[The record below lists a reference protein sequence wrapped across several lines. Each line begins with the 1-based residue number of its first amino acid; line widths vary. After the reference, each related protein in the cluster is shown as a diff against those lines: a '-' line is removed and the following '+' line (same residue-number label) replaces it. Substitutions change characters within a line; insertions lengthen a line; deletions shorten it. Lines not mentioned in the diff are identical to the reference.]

1 MSVHLSLSPRLFYTE
16 ISFPVNK
23 AYPDLIKSLM
33 DCDNQ
38 RKNLAIS
45 YKIFSAVLILT
56 GHRNIHLIYVVTK
69 RIYFQTSQMFRFFFF
84 LAQPLCPRM
93 TIKVLDVS
101 CRFVLLSKFTCLHW
115 YTHIH
120 IYTGVQDY
128 PNWFHISD
136 VTEGRSPI
144 SNRHVTSRSCL
155 ENIACARIPTYS
167 TNHLLHTSSRASTL
181 NFILLVASSTRPEI
195 SKSFKLSFTNFT
207 GKTGYVSEHCYVCR
221 HKHV

>member
-45 YKIFSAVLILT
+45 YKIFSAALVLT
-56 GHRNIHLIYVVTK
+56 GHRNIHLIYML
-69 RIYFQTSQMFRFFFF
+69 SQRGYIFKLAKCSGFFFF

-120 IYTGVQDY
+120 IYTGV
-128 PNWFHISD
+128 
-136 VTEGRSPI
+136 
-144 SNRHVTSRSCL
+144 
-155 ENIACARIPTYS
+155 
-167 TNHLLHTSSRASTL
+167 
-181 NFILLVASSTRPEI
+181 
-195 SKSFKLSFTNFT
+195 
-207 GKTGYVSEHCYVCR
+207 
-221 HKHV
+221 